1 MLLLA
6 CENSI
11 DTGVISSLK
20 IVLTSMLLACENS
33 IAASI
38 TSLLK

>member
-1 MLLLA
+1 MLLA

-33 IAASI
+33 IDTGVIS
-38 TSLLK
+38 SLK